1 MKLFHSEVTPIGAVN
16 GKLNITACNI
26 TVLLAQH
33 HFERSEKHHQK
44 DLDFM
49 ENNVLNQN
57 KCYLPETIP
66 LCEEMSQYTN
76 QFFNDLKDGIK

>member
-1 MKLFHSEVTPIGAVN
+1 
-16 GKLNITACNI
+16 
-26 TVLLAQH
+26 
-33 HFERSEKHHQK
+33 
-44 DLDFM
+44 M

-66 LCEEMSQYTN
+66 LCEEMNQYTN

>member
-1 MKLFHSEVTPIGAVN
+1 LQK
-16 GKLNITACNI
+16 
-26 TVLLAQH
+26 H
-33 HFERSEKHHQK
+33 HFKQSLKHHQK

-66 LCEEMSQYTN
+66 LCEEMNQYTN